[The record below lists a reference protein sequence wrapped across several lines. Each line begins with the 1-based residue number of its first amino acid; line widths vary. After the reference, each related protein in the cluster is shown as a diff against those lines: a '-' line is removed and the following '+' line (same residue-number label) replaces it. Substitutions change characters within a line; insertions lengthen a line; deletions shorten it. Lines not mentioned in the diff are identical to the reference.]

1 MKARLKQG
9 LGSVLLAILSLKSA
23 AELYEYPYIYR
34 SPRTMGMA
42 GADVAVGGHVTS
54 VFSNPAGLA
63 NLPEGWRFIPLGL
76 SAGTT
81 TRTYDFL
88 MDLDSALSQPD
99 EDEQRQALFALIDD
113 YRGRNIHGQA
123 SMVSSLSWRGRY
135 RGQEIATTLSYL
147 NSQRFDARAHQGFG
161 GDGLIS
167 VHARRLN
174 GLVFGAA
181 WKTGDWSLGLAAK
194 NLRRNRLEEDYSP
207 RELVEIAQADDR
219 TFTDDFTNGSDN
231 AFDLGL
237 QYRFSLPA
245 IGPGRF
251 GLAVQNLGDLD
262 FGEAGTF
269 PQTTTLGVSL
279 QPPAPAF
286 TRLTLSAEYIDLFHR
301 YPSDEDPIKRTKL
314 GLRWHL
320 FERGRTNLS
329 YSLGLYQGSPTAG
342 IELQTRYAEF
352 SAATYAEEQG
362 AYAGQDQERRY
373 IVGVS
378 LGL

>member
-1 MKARLKQG
+1 MSVRLKQG
-9 LGSVLLAILSLKSA
+9 LGALLLALLSLNGT

-42 GADVAVGGHVTS
+42 GADVAVGGHITS

-63 NLPEGWRFIPLGL
+63 TLPKGWRFIPLGL

-99 EDEQRQALFALIDD
+99 QDEQRQALIALIDN

-123 SMVSSLSWRGRY
+123 SVVSSLSWRGRY
-135 RGQEIATTLSYL
+135 RGQEIATTLNFL
-147 NSQRFDARAHQGFG
+147 NSQRFDARPHQGFG
-161 GDGLIS
+161 GNGLIS
-167 VHARRLN
+167 VRARRLN

-181 WKTGDWSLGLAAK
+181 WKTGDWSLGLATK
-194 NLRRNRLEEDYSP
+194 TLRRHRLEEDYSP

-219 TFTDDFTNGSDN
+219 SFTDDFFEGDDHSM
-231 AFDLGL
+231 DLGV
-237 QYRFSLPA
+237 QYAFSLPV
-245 IGPGRF
+245 IGAGRL

-286 TRLTLSAEYIDLFHR
+286 TRLTLSAEYIDLFHQ
-301 YPSDEDPIKRTKL
+301 YPADEDPIKRTKL

-373 IVGVS
+373 ILGIA